1 MEELNVVYKLQRY
14 LKQAIEDCKDT
25 IMSGVDSLE
34 KYQYLVGKVQA
45 FEQTLQEISNLL
57 DNKEQKD
64 EEGTVIDLNTRGPK
78 T

>member
-57 DNKEQKD
+57 ENKERND
-64 EEGTVIDLNTRGPK
+64 D
-78 T
+78 

>member
-1 MEELNVVYKLQRY
+1 MEEFNVVYKLQRH
-14 LKQAIEDCKDT
+14 LKQVIEDCKDT

-57 DNKEQKD
+57 DNKERNND
-64 EEGTVIDLNTRGPK
+64 D
-78 T
+78 

>member
-14 LKQAIEDCKDT
+14 LKQSIEDCQNT
-25 IMSGVDSLE
+25 IMSSVDTLE

-57 DNKEQKD
+57 DNKEQND
-64 EEGTVIDLNTRGPK
+64 D
-78 T
+78 

>member
-64 EEGTVIDLNTRGPK
+64 EEGTVIDLNSRGPK
-78 T
+78 S

>member
-1 MEELNVVYKLQRY
+1 MEEFNVVYKLQRY
-14 LKQAIEDCKDT
+14 LKQSIEDCKDT

-57 DNKEQKD
+57 ENKEQKD
-64 EEGTVIDLNTRGPK
+64 D
-78 T
+78 

>member
-1 MEELNVVYKLQRY
+1 MEEFNVVYKLQRH
-14 LKQAIEDCKDT
+14 LKQVIEDCKDT

-57 DNKEQKD
+57 DNKEQNND
-64 EEGTVIDLNTRGPK
+64 D
-78 T
+78 

>member
-57 DNKEQKD
+57 DNKERND
-64 EEGTVIDLNTRGPK
+64 D
-78 T
+78 

>member
-1 MEELNVVYKLQRY
+1 MEEFNVVYKLQRY
-14 LKQAIEDCKDT
+14 LKQSIEDCKDT

-57 DNKEQKD
+57 ENKEQKD
-64 EEGTVIDLNTRGPK
+64 E
-78 T
+78 

>member
-1 MEELNVVYKLQRY
+1 MEEFNVVYRLQRH

-57 DNKEQKD
+57 ENKEQND
-64 EEGTVIDLNTRGPK
+64 E
-78 T
+78 

>member
-14 LKQAIEDCKDT
+14 LKQAIEDCKNT

-57 DNKEQKD
+57 ENKERND
-64 EEGTVIDLNTRGPK
+64 D
-78 T
+78 

>member
-1 MEELNVVYKLQRY
+1 MEEFNVVYKLQRY

-25 IMSGVDSLE
+25 VMSGVDSLE

-57 DNKEQKD
+57 DNKERND
-64 EEGTVIDLNTRGPK
+64 D
-78 T
+78 